1 MKNLRSRHQPGS
13 LARLAAAGS
22 LFLALGCGTEAF
34 DPAASSSE
42 VEMVSGALETSYP
55 ALVQNCTNCTS
66 GGTYVDLNNGSVL
79 KFLNVSGGSGGSAT
93 LRFSLSAPSGTRKM
107 GVFVNNT
114 KVGTVSNTTVR
125 PTFAE
130 VSVTATLSAGAA
142 NTVELRDT
150 EGAAEPDVAYLKV
163 ATGGGG
169 AVCGN
174 TVCESMETCTS
185 CAADC
190 GVCVTPGA
198 VCGDGI
204 CNNRED
210 SSSCGADCWDL
221 GVLGDNTFP
230 TAWTNATLKYDARA
244 TMYGKFIDGN
254 EGAKISA
261 VYSAPVAVWAKLMFN
276 VQSPSGVRK
285 MGVFV
290 NNVKVGVIASSAP
303 YWNWETVAVS
313 AKLAKGN
320 NTVELR
326 DSEGTAEL
334 DVQYFDWS
342 NMVLAGNDKAFL
354 LGPGTENGKPIYT
367 EVLDFE
373 RPSYLS
379 PQEGGSW
386 WIIDLFANN
395 IWGRSMYLTSVV
407 EAGLYVRDCVTG
419 DWVNAHST
427 MFTAPNTVT
436 GHTTYYDAAYY
447 PTNMTVD
454 SRTYPTMILDPRF
467 ACPGP
472 GTPETEWI
480 TYQGRAREVLG
491 TGWQRFAIVVKHY

>member
-1 MKNLRSRHQPGS
+1 MTNLRSHHPSAS

-34 DPAASSSE
+34 DPAASFSDVEQVSS
-42 VEMVSGALETSYP
+42 ALETSYP
-55 ALVQNCTNCTS
+55 ALVQNCTNCTN

-79 KFLNVSGGSGGSAT
+79 KFLNVSGSGGSAT

-107 GVFVNNT
+107 GVYVNDT

-130 VSVTATLSAGAA
+130 VSVTATLPAGST
-142 NTVELRDT
+142 NKVELRDT
-150 EGAAEPDVAYLKV
+150 EDAAEPDVAYLKV
-163 ATGGGG
+163 VTGGGG

-190 GVCVTPGA
+190 GVCVGPGA
-198 VCGDGI
+198 VCGDGV

-210 SSSCGADCWDL
+210 SSSCSTDCWDL
-221 GVLGDNTFP
+221 GILGDVSFP
-230 TAWTNATLKYDARA
+230 TAWTNATLKQDTRAPLYEKYIDCNQGARV
-244 TMYGKFIDGN
+244 
-254 EGAKISA
+254 SA
-261 VYSAPVAVWAKLMFN
+261 VYSTPVAVWAKLMFN
-276 VQSPSGVRK
+276 VQSPSGLRK

-290 NNVKVGVIASSAP
+290 NNVRVGVISSSAP
-303 YWNWETVAVS
+303 YWKWETVSIA
-313 AKLAKGN
+313 AKLAKGE

-326 DSEGTAEL
+326 DSENTAEL

-342 NMVLAGNDKAFL
+342 NMVLAGNDKTFL

-373 RPSYLS
+373 RPGYLS
-379 PQEGGSW
+379 PQQGGSW
-386 WIIDLFANN
+386 WIIDLFPAN

-419 DWVNAHST
+419 DWVNARST
-427 MFTAPNTVT
+427 MFTAPNTVSDLV
-436 GHTTYYDAAYY
+436 TYYDAAYY
-447 PTNMTVD
+447 PTYTTVD
-454 SRTYPTMILDPRF
+454 SRTYPTMILDPKF

-472 GTPETEWI
+472 GAPETAWI
-480 TYQGRAREVLG
+480 TYQGRSREVLG
-491 TGWQRFAIVVKHY
+491 TSWQRFAIVVKHY